1 MPGPDVKCFCCQDG
15 KECAC
20 GGGECCI
27 TGKCCKEGDGTCCGK
42 CSNAACKCA
51 DGCKCEGGCA
61 CTMGNYTTPPN
72 VTCSDVTTHPLF
84 VNSFFGLSEGVS
96 YTYEDA
102 NRDPSG
108 ISYNVTTGT
117 SGDLYPPGRTPVT
130 LIAVDLDGNTAT
142 CLFYVENTLTELP
155 VECPDIN
162 GTVAT
167 NHIGLNKYS
176 FNVTIG
182 PENVTKSIPQYRY
195 HGGDVSVA
203 LGVRASPI
211 GSVDDLGTYQLTI
224 ADDVLKKTCE
234 GPIRILGRFRRIQV
248 RGLYHALTPVE

>member
-1 MPGPDVKCFCCQDG
+1 MNQ
-15 KECAC
+15 
-20 GGGECCI
+20 
-27 TGKCCKEGDGTCCGK
+27 
-42 CSNAACKCA
+42 
-51 DGCKCEGGCA
+51 
-61 CTMGNYTTPPN
+61 
-72 VTCSDVTTHPLF
+72 
-84 VNSFFGLSEGVS
+84 
-96 YTYEDA
+96 
-102 NRDPSG
+102 
-108 ISYNVTTGT
+108 
-117 SGDLYPPGRTPVT
+117 PVRM
-130 LIAVDLDGNTAT
+130 
-142 CLFYVENTLTELP
+142 TELP

-224 ADDVLKKTCE
+224 ADDVLRKTCE
-234 GPIRILGRFRRIQV
+234 GPIRILGRITVATVVIIVMAAIAVIVLISFISYRVVKAIKRSK
-248 RGLYHALTPVE
+248 TN